1 MAERMSW
8 TRKVSIFFFAIMEKE
23 NVDAEKKTGR
33 ITGHS
38 ENGGCRQER
47 WGGVIEVYEEL

>member
-1 MAERMSW
+1 MSR